1 MFMTIHC
8 KRNLHFP
15 PMKNEQ
21 EILKLAMTKMTE
33 NPLFP
38 LQINNDDEIRLNWE
52 IGIQSFL
59 KQTLEVIGQIPFQN
73 I

>member
-1 MFMTIHC
+1 
-8 KRNLHFP
+8 
-15 PMKNEQ
+15 MKNEQ